1 MTLTCS
7 KFWEP
12 QGYIEQILIHSCKRQ
27 WIHWDT
33 HHKYI
38 VYQKWKS
45 LHWVS
50 VNVETKKKKL
60 VCMKTFSFSANL
72 LQWKKQLSVQSP
84 NAFMPLHQ
92 TRIYCAGSKEQS
104 YQYSTRRR
112 GLMVHVASSLSFP
125 SSTQI
130 WLSST
135 PDIKKPKLSWIEERK
150 FTKREVNSALWR
162 LRDCVLMISIL

>member
-33 HHKYI
+33 HHKYV

-50 VNVETKKKKL
+50 VNVETKKETSMYENIFL
-60 VCMKTFSFSANL
+60 FCQPI
-72 LQWKKQLSVQSP
+72 QWKKQLSVQSP

-104 YQYSTRRR
+104 YQYSTTPR

-135 PDIKKPKLSWIEERK
+135 PDIKKPKLSRIEERK